1 MDKEKLQQ
9 YLRAT
14 IRKLAIW
21 TINKYQPGVI
31 AITGSVGKTSTKEA
45 IFCVLKDSRFVRATH
60 GNFNN
65 ELGLPLT
72 ILGDYQ
78 KITGK
83 MFWAK
88 VIFMAVFR
96 LIFPAK
102 GWSAFGG
109 KYPEILILE
118 YAADKPGDIRD
129 LLDVAKPQIG
139 VITAVGDVPAHV
151 EFYSGPEAVAREKSK
166 ILEVLPSTGFAVL
179 NADDKY
185 VLEMKLRTKA
195 YVMTYGFSDESAIQI
210 TNFENRVEG
219 GIPVGVSFKLNYG
232 GSFVPVKIDGCF
244 GKPQVYAAAAAA
256 AVGFAFGMNLVKV
269 SEALQSYQSPAQRTK
284 MIPGIKD
291 TFVIDDCYNASPMS
305 MRAAIE
311 LADSMKFKRK
321 IAVLGDMLEIGKYT
335 IDAHIEIGKQIAGVF
350 SSPAKRGGS
359 ASGGDILV
367 TVGPRSKF
375 IAEAA
380 SKKGMPIKNIFSFES
395 ADDAKLKVQELM
407 KKGDLVLVK
416 GSHAMELEKVVEEI
430 KIV

>member
-1 MDKEKLQQ
+1 MNKQKLEN
-9 YLRAT
+9 YLKRV
-14 IRKLAIW
+14 IRILAIW
-21 TINKYQPGVI
+21 TIKKYQPGII

-45 IFCVLKDSRFVRATH
+45 ILCVLKGSRFVRATH

-83 MFWAK
+83 MFWIR
-88 VIFMAVFR
+88 VIFMAIFR
-96 LIFPAK
+96 LIFPAR

-118 YAADKPGDIRD
+118 YAADKPGDIKD
-129 LLDVAKPQIG
+129 LLDVARPQIG
-139 VITAVGDVPAHV
+139 VITAIGDVPAHV

-179 NADDKY
+179 NADDRY
-185 VLEMKLRTKA
+185 VLEMKNRTKA
-195 YVMTYGFSDESAIQI
+195 YVMTYGFAPEAAIQI
-210 TNFENRVEG
+210 TNFENRMENG
-219 GIPVGVSFKLNYG
+219 NPIGVSFKLNYG
-232 GSFVPVKIDGCF
+232 GSFVPVRIDGCF

-256 AVGFAFGMNLVKV
+256 GVGFAFGMNLVKV
-269 SEALQSYQSPAQRTK
+269 SEALQSYESPAQRTK
-284 MIPGIKD
+284 LIPGIKN
-291 TFVIDDCYNASPMS
+291 TFIIDDCYNASPMS
-305 MRAAIE
+305 MKAAIE
-311 LADSMKFKRK
+311 LAGSMKFKRR

-335 IDAHIEIGKQIAGVF
+335 IDSHIEIGNLINDVF
-350 SSPAKRGGS
+350 N
-359 ASGGDILV
+359 ILV

-375 IAEAA
+375 IAETA

-407 KKGDLVLVK
+407 KKGDLVLIK

>member
-1 MDKEKLQQ
+1 MNKEKLQQ

-14 IRKLAIW
+14 IRQLAVW
-21 TINKYQPGVI
+21 TIGKYQPGII

-45 IFCVLKDSRFVRATH
+45 VFCVLKGSRFVRATH

-83 MFWAK
+83 MFWVK
-88 VIFMAVFR
+88 VIFVSIFR
-96 LIFPAK
+96 LIFK
-102 GWSAFGG
+102 L

-118 YAADKPGDIRD
+118 YAADKPGDMKD

-185 VLEMKLRTKA
+185 VLEMKTRTKA
-195 YVMTYGFSDESAIQI
+195 YVMTYGFNNEAAIQI
-210 TNFENRVEG
+210 TNFENRVEDG
-219 GIPVGVSFKLNYG
+219 NPIGVSFKLNYG

-244 GKPQVYAAAAAA
+244 GRPQVYAAAAAA

-305 MRAAIE
+305 MKAAIE

-335 IDAHIEIGKQIAGVF
+335 IDAHIEIGNLIKDVF
-350 SSPAKRGGS
+350 
-359 ASGGDILV
+359 DILV

-416 GSHAMELEKVVEEI
+416 GSHAMELQKVVEEI
-430 KIV
+430 KLV

>member
-1 MDKEKLQQ
+1 MDKQKLEN
-9 YLRAT
+9 YLKQV

-21 TINKYQPGVI
+21 TVKKYQPGII
-31 AITGSVGKTSTKEA
+31 AVTGSVGKTSTKEA
-45 IFCVLKDSRFVRATH
+45 IFCVLKESRFVRATH

-78 KITGK
+78 EITGK

-88 VIFMAVFR
+88 VIFMAVLR
-96 LIFPAK
+96 LIFRL
-102 GWSAFGG
+102 

-118 YAADKPGDIRD
+118 YAADKPGDIKD

-185 VLEMKLRTKA
+185 VLEMKSRTKA
-195 YVMTYGFSDESAIQI
+195 YVMTYGFNDEAAIQI
-210 TNFENRVEG
+210 TNFENRMEDG
-219 GIPVGVSFKLNYG
+219 KPIGISFKLNYG
-232 GSFVPVKIDGCF
+232 GSFVPVRIDGCF
-244 GKPQVYAAAAAA
+244 GKPQLYAAAAAA

-269 SEALQSYQSPAQRTK
+269 SEALQSYESPAQRTNV
-284 MIPGIKD
+284 IPGIKD
-291 TFVIDDCYNASPMS
+291 SFIIDDCYNASPLS
-305 MRAAIE
+305 MKAAIE

-335 IDAHIEIGKQIAGVF
+335 IDAHIEIGNLIAKVF
-350 SSPAKRGGS
+350 SAKGGS
-359 ASGGDILV
+359 AFGGDILV

-380 SKKGMPIKNIFSFES
+380 SKKGMSIKNILSFES

-430 KIV
+430 RQI